1 MNNQTSNRLKT
12 VHLTQAA
19 IIAALYIV
27 LTFLA
32 NALGLA
38 NYVVQIRFSEALT
51 ILPYFTATAIPGL
64 FIGCLLSN
72 ILTGCAIPDIIFG
85 SIATLIGAIGAW
97 IIGKAARNS
106 RHETLFAI
114 LATLPNVIANTLIV
128 PWVLKFAYG
137 ATEAVPFMMMTVG
150 IGEFI
155 ASTLLGTIV
164 ILAFRKN
171 FKMLK

>member
-1 MNNQTSNRLKT
+1 MKKSKNTFLAR
-12 VHLTQAA
+12 AA
-19 IIAALYIV
+19 LIAALYVV
-27 LTFLA
+27 LTTAFA
-32 NALGLA
+32 AFASG
-38 NYVVQIRFSEALT
+38 VIQVRISEALSF
-51 ILPYFTATAIPGL
+51 LPFFNAAAIPGL
-64 FIGCLLSN
+64 AIGCLISN
-72 ILTGCAIPDIIFG
+72 TLAGGVPLDILFG